1 MFMDDDSIHAFVIDL
16 SHLFSLKC
24 THLITVTSRSKNGN
38 ASDLCLC
45 FRISVLHFTE
55 ETFFSHY
62 FHTLTSVM
70 NM

>member
-45 FRISVLHFTE
+45 FRISQSCISQKKPSLAT
-55 ETFFSHY
+55 
-62 FHTLTSVM
+62 TSIL
-70 NM
+70 